1 MTLLAKLG
9 SVVLIVLGLVFVYHD
24 VSAAISQSWP
34 NWIDIIYRDTMWR
47 WGLGS
52 IAAGVICAAL
62 ITIAEAMAMRLS
74 LPAPPPSEPPS
85 QPAKPA

>member
-1 MTLLAKLG
+1 MTLLAKLS

-24 VSAAISQSWP
+24 VSVAISQSFP

-62 ITIAEAMAMRLS
+62 ITIAEAMRSS
-74 LPAPPPSEPPS
+74 LPVPPASEPPS